1 VANQVRQSDFNTK
14 LKKVMSKEK
23 FNDFREL
30 FIHELRDICS
40 AESMLIDALPEIANA
55 ANNQKLQACLED
67 HHRETVRQKSRLD
80 EIAVIL
86 DTDLDGETCEA
97 MKGLIRENNDMLR
110 AEAEPN
116 IRDAGLI
123 AGAQRIEHYEIAAY
137 GTLCAFARDIG
148 YDDVAD
154 MLEQTLEE
162 EKQADSKLNDIALNH
177 VNATMR
183 QSK

>member
-1 VANQVRQSDFNTK
+1 
-14 LKKVMSKEK
+14 MSKEK

-30 FIHELRDICS
+30 FVHELRDIYS
-40 AESMLIDALPEIANA
+40 AEGMLIDALPEIGNA
-55 ANNQKLQACLED
+55 SNNQKLQTALED

-80 EIAVIL
+80 EIAGLL
-86 DTDLDGETCEA
+86 DTALDGETCEA
-97 MKGLIRENNDMLR
+97 MKGLVRESLEMIR

-116 IRDAGLI
+116 IKDAGLI
-123 AGAQRIEHYEIAAY
+123 AGVQRIEHYEIAVY
-137 GTLCAFARDIG
+137 GTLCAFARDLG

-154 MLEQTLEE
+154 LLDKTLQE